1 MKKAQRRKVVIAV
14 ALVLAGT
21 PAALGQ
27 KQSASRDQRSS
38 VEQTIR
44 QLDKE
49 RIQAQ
54 IDANARV
61 LDRLYADDV
70 IGVGP
75 SGTVITKPQV
85 ISDFKPGD
93 LSFSQS
99 RPPKSKCA
107 FTKTRWWRL
116 ASRQWLGKTKAR
128 PFPKIRGLPGYG

>member
-1 MKKAQRRKVVIAV
+1 MNKAQRRKGVIAA

-21 PAALGQ
+21 PVALGQ

-54 IDANARV
+54 IDANAQA
-61 LDRLYADDV
+61 LDRIYADDF

-75 SGTVITKPQV
+75 SGTVRTKPQV
-85 ISDFKPGD
+85 ISDFTSGD
-93 LSFSQS
+93 LKFQS
-99 RPPKSKCA
+99 ITTDEVHVRVYKD
-107 FTKTRWWRL
+107 TVVET
-116 ASRQWLGKTKAR
+116 
-128 PFPKIRGLPGYG
+128 GLS